1 MAFQTPIARVR
12 GLGAAREG
20 VGHWKLQRLTAIANV
35 PLVLWFVFSAM
46 ALAGSDYDQVRAWLA
61 SPISASLMILLIVSV
76 FYHARLGVQV
86 VIEDY
91 VHREGS
97 KLALLVAVP
106 LIVIA
111 LAVTGIV
118 AVLMI
123 SIGS

>member
-1 MAFQTPIARVR
+1 MAIQTPIGRVR

-35 PLVLWFVFSAM
+35 PLVLWFVFSAV
-46 ALAGSDYDQVRAWLA
+46 ALSGSGYEQVRAWLA
-61 SPISASLMILLIVSV
+61 SPISASLMILLIISV

-91 VHREGS
+91 VHQEGA
-97 KLALLVAVP
+97 KLALLVALP
-106 LIVIA
+106 LVVVA
-111 LAVTGIV
+111 LAVTAIV
-118 AVLMI
+118 AVLMV

>member
-1 MAFQTPIARVR
+1 MALQTPIGRVR

-46 ALAGSDYDQVRAWLA
+46 ALAGADYERARAWLA
-61 SPISASLMILLIVSV
+61 SPISASLMILLIISV

-91 VHREGS
+91 VHQEGT

-111 LAVTGIV
+111 LAVAAIV
-118 AVLMI
+118 AVLKI